1 LELTPEQIAENNRIK
16 DLPAITNL
24 RDGQEDIKHSV
35 EILSETI
42 DREQKQNKEEFARG
56 AEKFNKLETKI
67 AELEDTMNVGL
78 TAINSSIVGLKAELK
93 DDKITKL
100 QNQIDKRD
108 TNDEDSKKTKVL
120 FIQAVTV
127 VILSVCLTAIFAN
140 VPSVS
145 IVG

>member
-120 FIQAVTV
+120 FVQAVTV
-127 VILSVCLTAIFAN
+127 VVLSVCLTALFAN
-140 VPSVS
+140 VPAVSV
-145 IVG
+145 VG